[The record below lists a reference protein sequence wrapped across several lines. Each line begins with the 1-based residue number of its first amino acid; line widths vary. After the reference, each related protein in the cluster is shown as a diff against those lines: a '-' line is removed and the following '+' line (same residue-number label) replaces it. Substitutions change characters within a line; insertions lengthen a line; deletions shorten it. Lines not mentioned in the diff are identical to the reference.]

1 MTSLLDNAIFG
12 NESSNLLVGTPA
24 ADTIFGGQGA
34 DNIVGGAAADFLY
47 GNTDADVLYGSQA
60 DDFLFGGQANDLILG
75 GQGDDEISGDDGNDT
90 IHGDQG
96 ADQLTGGSGADTFVV
111 APGTGGSSLSQADL
125 ILDFA
130 VGEDAI
136 QLTAGL
142 TFADLEI
149 LTNGENTV
157 IQDQTTAEIFV
168 VLQGVD
174 QETVTEDSFLF
185 ERSALP
191 PADSPDEPPTE
202 EPEEPDVPD
211 SVDFEPP
218 VLDARLANDTGG
230 NGKDLITSD
239 PRVIG
244 SFSDNVGID
253 HLEVSLNGGDFT
265 TVFPTFNSA
274 GNFILARGDLEFLQE
289 GRLTDG
295 DYTVK
300 LRVVDT
306 SDLVSEVATVT
317 YTLSTQRP
325 PVDPPDTPPVDPPEP
340 TPPPELPDPEVI
352 RDAPIVVIDPPV
364 PTPPP
369 AIGTGT
375 ERPVLEDPGNTVA
388 EALAIAGS
396 SGTLTYKEQV
406 GESDPDDFYDI
417 SVGASSNLILSLTG
431 LSHDADLFLL
441 DSAGNVIQ
449 SSEGAE
455 SADELITQPLEF
467 GTYVVQVKSYDL
479 ETTNYALNITLTS
492 NLPGITTDAP
502 DGVVELFTAESSQL
516 IHLEPY
522 IDNGG
527 TFFQGFRNDPQFAG
541 IDGRGFSTVI
551 LDTGIDL
558 DHPFFGSD
566 TDGNGVADRIVFS
579 HDFADNDTDASDVDN
594 HGSNVSSIVASQD
607 EFETGMAPGA
617 NIIHLKVFPD
627 DPNSDVNVNYA
638 IEQAMQWVARH
649 ADEYNIAS
657 VNMSLGSANYAEP
670 VNGYLS
676 DELLLLRLKNVIV
689 VAAAGNDF
697 GKNNSALG
705 VAYPAADPSA
715 LAVSATWDE
724 DVNTYIPNPAI
735 FGAPIPLP
743 ILFEHSTDFSTD
755 AYRIIS
761 FSQRDPNLTDIFAPG
776 GLITGANANGG
787 TVDQS
792 GTSQA
797 APHIAGIAVLAQ
809 QLAVQ
814 ELGRRLTFD
823 EFRDAM
829 IISANPVI
837 NDGDDENDSV
847 TNTGLDYPFVSVQ
860 GLGEYILY
868 LASIENPEPPP
879 PPPIPVTQ
887 YNFVYLYD
895 GGTGTSNEGYS
906 GYTYA
911 EPGTFTVGSLYD
923 PFSGFNERGTNG
935 AYFIRS
941 EQPAPSE
948 ALLGQTYVERYIAD
962 FAIENLVNVNTAVPY
977 YFSVGSPSGF
987 NGIGSEY
994 DYVQTVDAGGQRIV
1008 SDDFGQDYYAA
1019 NIYDDELGEIDGP
1032 IGIML

>member
-1 MTSLLDNAIFG
+1 MTFEDL
-12 NESSNLLVGTPA
+12 
-24 ADTIFGGQGA
+24 
-34 DNIVGGAAADFLY
+34 NIL
-47 GNTDADVLYGSQA
+47 
-60 DDFLFGGQANDLILG
+60 AN
-75 GQGDDEISGDDGNDT
+75 GD
-90 IHGDQG
+90 
-96 ADQLTGGSGADTFVV
+96 
-111 APGTGGSSLSQADL
+111 
-125 ILDFA
+125 
-130 VGEDAI
+130 
-136 QLTAGL
+136 
-142 TFADLEI
+142 
-149 LTNGENTV
+149 NTV
-157 IQDQTTAEIFV
+157 IQDKTTDEIFAV
-168 VLQGVD
+168 WQGVD
-174 QETVTEDSFLF
+174 RETVTEASFLF
-185 ERSALP
+185 DCSALSP
-191 PADSPDEPPTE
+191 SDSPDEPPSNDLPGDE
-202 EPEEPDVPD
+202 PVPEPELPAIPSLD
-211 SVDFEPP
+211 SEPP
-218 VLDARLANDTGG
+218 TITARLANDNGI

-244 SFSDNVGID
+244 SFSDNVEVD

-265 TVFPTFNSA
+265 TVFPTFNRT
-274 GNFILARGDLEFLQE
+274 GNFVLARGDLEFLQG

-300 LRVVDT
+300 LRAVDT
-306 SDLVSEVATVT
+306 SDLVSEVVTVT
-317 YTLSTQRP
+317 YTLSTRRP
-325 PVDPPDTPPVDPPEP
+325 PANNPPTPPVENPDTPPVEEPEP
-340 TPPPELPDPEVI
+340 TPPPELPNPEVI

-417 SVGASSNLILSLTG
+417 SVGASSNLTLSLTG

-467 GTYVVQVKSYDL
+467 GTYVVHVKSYDL

-527 TFFQGFRNDPQFAG
+527 TFFQGFRNDVQFAG

-558 DHPFFGSD
+558 DHPFFGPD

-638 IEQAMQWVARH
+638 IEQALQWVARH

-657 VNMSLGSANYAEP
+657 VNMSLGLNDNHTEP
-670 VNGYLS
+670 VNAYLS

-724 DVNTYIPNPAI
+724 DVNTYIPSGSI
-735 FGAPIPLP
+735 LGTLIPFPL
-743 ILFEHSTDFSTD
+743 IGEGSTDFTTG
-755 AYRIIS
+755 AYRITS

-829 IISANPVI
+829 IISASVV

-868 LASIENPEPPP
+868 LGSLENPEPPP

-895 GGTGTSNEGYS
+895 GAMGTSNESYS

-962 FAIENLVNVNTAVPY
+962 FAIENLVNANTAVPY

-1019 NIYDDELGEIDGP
+1019 DIDDELGEIDGP
-1032 IGIML
+1032 VGIML